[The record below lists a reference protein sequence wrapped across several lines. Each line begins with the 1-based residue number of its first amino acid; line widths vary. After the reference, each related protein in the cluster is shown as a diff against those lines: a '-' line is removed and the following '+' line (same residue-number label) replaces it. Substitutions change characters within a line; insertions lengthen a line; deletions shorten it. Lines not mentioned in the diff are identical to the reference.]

1 MIVCGVDIKANEA
14 ILALVKTSPEDTIHV
29 PCTTKRLALND
40 DRDVQAL
47 LTLKSSI
54 EAFAHNH
61 KVKAFVIKTRL
72 GKGKLA
78 AGGITFKIEAL
89 FQLSMIP
96 VEFISPQTLAKFAKT
111 NLGGVP
117 EGVFE
122 YQKDAYRVGACYL
135 SKA

>member
-1 MIVCGVDIKANEA
+1 M
-14 ILALVKTSPEDTIHV
+14 
-29 PCTTKRLALND
+29 ALND

-61 KVKAFVIKTRL
+61 NVETFVIKTRL

-89 FQLSMIP
+89 FQLSMTP
-96 VEFISPQTLAKFAKT
+96 VKFISPQTLAKFAKT

-122 YQKDAYRVGACYL
+122 YQKDAYRVILADLLPQNSHVVRLNPSEGAPTGHIPSEYVWGSPL
-135 SKA
+135 K